1 MHVSP
6 AETRFSLIG
15 GGLAFT
21 DPPAKIPAEGEQQ
34 TPSADTPLS
43 PARNWTTSD
52 AKVAVK
58 WARTEALTRRPLR
71 ELAAELGRTEEAVK
85 EFLRRTLPREQ
96 WPWRRKPRWASREM
110 QQIEQG
116 LNLNGRSRAAVRKHR
131 WRERNADRDLDRQ
144 PLTVAQVAQDIGRSR
159 TTVQR
164 LLKEGILRRFKG
176 GIAESSFEAFLRD
189 HPDRIP
195 YEKLPPAQREW
206 LVLNGFPDHCLPV
219 KAPSVHGLLE

>member
-6 AETRFSLIG
+6 AETSFPLNG
-15 GGLAFT
+15 GGLAST
-21 DPPAKIPAEGEQQ
+21 ITPAKISSDGDRQ
-34 TPSADTPLS
+34 TPSANTTLS

-52 AKVAVK
+52 AKVAVQ
-58 WARTEALTRRPLR
+58 WARTDALKRR
-71 ELAAELGRTEEAVK
+71 
-85 EFLRRTLPREQ
+85 REQ

-110 QQIEQG
+110 ERIQQG
-116 LNLNGRSRAAVRKHR
+116 LNQNGRSRAAVRKHR
-131 WRERNADRDLDRQ
+131 WRERKTDRDMDRQ

-176 GIAESSFEAFLRD
+176 GIAESSFETFLRE
-189 HPDRIP
+189 HPERIP
-195 YEKLPPAQREW
+195 YAKLPPAQREW
-206 LVLNGFPDHCLPV
+206 LVLNGFPDQCLAV

>member
-1 MHVSP
+1 MS
-6 AETRFSLIG
+6 
-15 GGLAFT
+15 
-21 DPPAKIPAEGEQQ
+21 
-34 TPSADTPLS
+34 
-43 PARNWTTSD
+43 
-52 AKVAVK
+52 
-58 WARTEALTRRPLR
+58 

-96 WPWRRKPRWASREM
+96 WSWRCKPRWASGEM
-110 QQIEQG
+110 EQIQQI
-116 LNLNGRSRAAVRKHR
+116 LNLNGRSGAAVRKHR
-131 WRERNADRDLDRQ
+131 WRERKADRDLDRQ

-189 HPDRIP
+189 HPDRIL
-195 YEKLPPAQREW
+195 YQKLPAQREW
-206 LVLNGFPDHCLPV
+206 LVLNGFRDQCLAV

>member
-6 AETRFSLIG
+6 AESPRH
-15 GGLAFT
+15 LA
-21 DPPAKIPAEGEQQ
+21 
-34 TPSADTPLS
+34 SAS
-43 PARNWTTSD
+43 SGVGRSWTTSE
-52 AKVAVK
+52 AKFAVQ
-58 WARTEALTRRPLR
+58 WAREDAVTRRPLG

-110 QQIEQG
+110 EQIQQG
-116 LNLNGRSRAAVRKHR
+116 LNMNGRSRAAVRKHR
-131 WRERNADRDLDRQ
+131 WRERKADRDLDRQ

-195 YEKLPPAQREW
+195 YQKLPPAQREW
-206 LVLNGFPDHCLPV
+206 LVLNGFPDQCLTV

>member
-6 AETRFSLIG
+6 AESPQYI
-15 GGLAFT
+15 A
-21 DPPAKIPAEGEQQ
+21 
-34 TPSADTPLS
+34 SAS
-43 PARNWTTSD
+43 NGVGRNWTTSE
-52 AKVAVK
+52 AKFTVQ
-58 WARTEALTRRPLR
+58 WARGDALTRRPLG
-71 ELAAELGRTEEAVK
+71 ELAKELNRTEEAVK

-110 QQIEQG
+110 EQIQQG
-116 LNLNGRSRAAVRKHR
+116 LNTNGRSGAAVRKHR
-131 WRERNADRDLDRQ
+131 WRERKADRDLDRQ

-195 YEKLPPAQREW
+195 YQKLPPAQREW
-206 LVLNGFPDHCLPV
+206 LVLNGFPDQFLAV

>member
-6 AETRFSLIG
+6 AETSFPPNG
-15 GGLAFT
+15 GGLALT
-21 DPPAKIPAEGEQQ
+21 VTQ
-34 TPSADTPLS
+34 TRTVPDAYRQAPSADTSPS

-52 AKVAVK
+52 AKVVVQ
-58 WARTEALTRRPLR
+58 WARTEALTRRPLC
-71 ELAAELGRTEEAVK
+71 ELAAELGRTQEAVE

-110 QQIEQG
+110 EQMQQG

-131 WRERNADRDLDRQ
+131 WRERKTDRDVDRP

-206 LVLNGFPDHCLPV
+206 LVLNGFPDHCLAV
-219 KAPSVHGLLE
+219 KVPSVQGLLE